1 MSNISQLAARIRDM
15 LDESLKQAKQI
26 SDIEG
31 AIRFIGEVISEIEVL
46 APEIGDLTGNEK
58 KKVAV
63 VLVNE
68 FVNIPFVPEWLEAKI
83 FDYVIEAIVKTLNNY
98 LGHAWAAISNK
109 DEATKDDVE
118 N

>member
-26 SDIEG
+26 SDIED
-31 AIRFIGEVISEIEVL
+31 AIRFIGEVIAKIEAL
-46 APEIGDLTGNEK
+46 APEIGGLTGREK

-68 FVNIPFVPEWLEAKI
+68 FVNIPFVPEWLEAKV
-83 FDYVIEAIVKTLNNY
+83 FDYVIEAIVKTLNSY
-98 LGHAWAAISNK
+98 LGKGWLSLINK
-109 DEATKDDVE
+109 DGT
-118 N
+118 